1 MRHFRLLRTYREGE
15 NMLLSNQEVG
25 MLKRVIAMYLTDEE
39 KHFQETEQTEDRHIY
54 QDLLHLSKI
63 LKEVTS

>member
-1 MRHFRLLRTYREGE
+1 
-15 NMLLSNQEVG
+15 MLLSNQEVG

-39 KHFQETEQTEDRHIY
+39 KHFQETEQSEDRHIY